1 MSAAGASMKKTPNR
15 LFMLIAS
22 LGTAFMLQAAHAEP
36 APVSMLAP
44 HPFIIQLPD
53 VDREVLADQVRLLRS
68 QLIQRKQVLVESVAD
83 RKLDGGD
90 ALITII
96 MPGGLLYAGFKK
108 ARYEQAKNELARVSA
123 DIDEFSSDLLAV
135 QSWSAP
141 VMVALHDA
149 GFDPSC
155 HLVPAGESSK
165 CLEQTENLCRSLA
178 EAGHDRRSF
187 VVALGG
193 GVVGDLAGFAAA
205 VFYRGIPLVQIPTTI
220 VSQVDSSIGGKTG
233 VNIPEGKNLV
243 GSFHQPRLVL
253 VDPDSLATL
262 PDREFREG
270 IAEVIKHAAIRDAAM
285 LDDIAAL
292 DPDSRDVP
300 ADLISRNLA
309 IKARIVEEDEHETAG
324 TRALCFFVDSSRSET
339 IACMFSASRVRTL
352 SCSSGGKNETSR
364 LIVEDTSLV

>member
-1 MSAAGASMKKTPNR
+1 MPTVRVDLADRGYDVIVEPGCLSSTGRAIAAAG
-15 LFMLIAS
+15 
-22 LGTAFMLQAAHAEP
+22 
-36 APVSMLAP
+36 LAG
-44 HPFIIQLPD
+44 
-53 VDREVLADQVRLLRS
+53 RA
-68 QLIQRKQVLVESVAD
+68 
-83 RKLDGGD
+83 
-90 ALITII
+90 ALITD
-96 MPGGLLYAGFKK
+96 ANV
-108 ARYEQAKNELARVSA
+108 ARHHAE
-123 DIDEFSSDLLAV
+123 
-135 QSWSAP
+135 P
-141 VMVALHDA
+141 VMVALHEA

-253 VDPDSLATL
+253 VDPRSLATL

-270 IAEVIKHAAIRDAAM
+270 FAEVIKHAAIRDAAM
-285 LDDIAAL
+285 LGDIAAL

-300 ADLISRNLA
+300 ADLIARNLA
-309 IKARIVEEDEHETAG
+309 IKARIVEEDEQETAG
-324 TRALCFFVDSSRSET
+324 TRALLNFGHTIGHGIEAAVTYGSLLHGEAISLGIRAALLLSEQHANFDPQQSRRILDLLQKFGLPLTLPAEVET
-339 IACMFSASRVRTL
+339 AVVMEKLSRDKKFSAGAVRFVVLDSPGRARVTDQLTLDDLQSAVEALRT
-352 SCSSGGKNETSR
+352 
-364 LIVEDTSLV
+364 IPI